1 MKSAIMSFPCIICFS
16 TSLSISFQHIPVS
29 IEVDEDKLIVSDG
42 GVNGGGVEVDSARL
56 REGERNRE
64 EEERQHSPRLPIH
77 GNL

>member
-1 MKSAIMSFPCIICFS
+1 MKSAMSFPCIICFS
-16 TSLSISFQHIPVS
+16 TSLSLSFQHIPLS
-29 IEVDEDKLIVSDG
+29 IEVDEDKVIVSDG

-64 EEERQHSPRLPIH
+64 EEERQHSPPLPIH